1 MLDIKKALLQL
12 SKGTRYGLVLSP
24 VEVHTKHGTITRM
37 QWVKPALNEKY
48 SKEKHSWS
56 ERKKE
61 IQKHIISQEKR
72 NVIKENIGV
81 IKDEKTSILVRL
93 KRLNEIKDKYK
104 NTEKEKIVNSLIEE
118 SNHYLQKINSK
129 NRNFNEDDEFIE
141 PIDMQ
146 YDKQIIDEYSNLY
159 ENQIKEVLSN
169 EISIIDNKIKSLSAK
184 KEEYESKY
192 DEAGEGSREEADYY
206 SKIDDIENEIEKLE
220 NKKEELEDEAYI
232 RHETLVEDITEK
244 INALREKTKEELE
257 TKFEEWF
264 EPISDLITDY
274 STFGFDKEKP
284 KTFKQFRLIK
294 QLAEY
299 YQYQSNLIDISRGES
314 ISEIK
319 EKYKERKR
327 KTTKQLKVV
336 GNYLKKRNQREFEK
350 QVLIQNK
357 TGKNKIEKGNIVRIK
372 ADSVTGRNGSLA
384 KIKKTNKDRIEV
396 VYPDT
401 EIEILPISSIQIA
414 A

>member
-37 QWVKPALNEKY
+37 QWVKPALNERY

-129 NRNFNEDDEFIE
+129 NKNFNEDDEFIE

-146 YDKQIIDEYSNLY
+146 YDKQIINEYSSLY
-159 ENQIKEVLSN
+159 ENQIKEKLDN
-169 EISIIDNKIKSLSAK
+169 ELNIIDEKIKLLSSKKDEFEGKYNDAEPDS
-184 KEEYESKY
+184 KEEEDYSSEIDTLESQ
-192 DEAGEGSREEADYY
+192 
-206 SKIDDIENEIEKLE
+206 IEKLE
-220 NKKEELEDEAYI
+220 NRKEELEDEAFD
-232 RHETLVEDITEK
+232 RHEKLVEDITEK
-244 INALREKTKEELE
+244 IESLREVTKDELE
-257 TKFEEWF
+257 TKFSEWF
-264 EPISDLITDY
+264 DQISDMITDY
-274 STFGFDKEKP
+274 STFGFDSKKP
-284 KTFKQFRLIK
+284 KTFREFRLIK

-299 YQYQSNLIDISRGES
+299 YQYQSNLMDIRMGEP

-372 ADSVTGRNGSLA
+372 ADSVTGRNGSLV
-384 KIKKTNKDRIEV
+384 KIKKINKDRIEI

-401 EIEILPISSIQIA
+401 EIEILPISAIQIA
-414 A
+414 S